1 MSDAQPPAPA
11 RPSRV
16 AALGG
21 RVYEHQLPRS
31 LAGGKEKDVAA
42 AAVWR
47 PNSLIYYPSSLCVSP
62 RCGGRADGGLSLF
75 AKSTC
80 NFRMFSRRPPSSSFF
95 PFFVCSPFLQK
106 RFNGRSTAPARS
118 LLSPPCFLFCAAS
131 LCKRYSRKIAG
142 SPYKVCQRL
151 LASGAR
157 IFGALMSY
165 KPLAQVMRTLYAP

>member
-1 MSDAQPPAPA
+1 MHSRQRPPDLLVLLRWVDGFTSISSLA
-11 RPSRV
+11 
-16 AALGG
+16 
-21 RVYEHQLPRS
+21 RS
-31 LAGGKEKDVAA
+31 LAEKKRTSVAA

-106 RFNGRSTAPARS
+106 RFNGRSTTPARS
-118 LLSPPCFLFCAAS
+118 LARYFLRPVSFFVPLRFAKGTPVKLPVVPTRCASVFLRAELES
-131 LCKRYSRKIAG
+131 LE
-142 SPYKVCQRL
+142 L
-151 LASGAR
+151 
-157 IFGALMSY
+157 
-165 KPLAQVMRTLYAP
+165 

>member
-1 MSDAQPPAPA
+1 MHSRQRPRPA

-80 NFRMFSRRPPSSSFF
+80 NFRMFSRRPSATFF
-95 PFFVCSPFLQK
+95 LFLPFLCLFRPFCLPPKEIQWPEHHSRSLARYPLRPVCFFVPLRFAKGAPVKLPVVPTTTRCAGVFL
-106 RFNGRSTAPARS
+106 RVELESMD
-118 LLSPPCFLFCAAS
+118 L
-131 LCKRYSRKIAG
+131 
-142 SPYKVCQRL
+142 
-151 LASGAR
+151 
-157 IFGALMSY
+157 
-165 KPLAQVMRTLYAP
+165 